1 MRTVPDTELQ
11 ATLLR
16 EIDVSEKKLK
26 VEENLRTADMRS
38 KLLIDSA
45 ARKDIE
51 AYRNRPVVAEVV
63 HFAMMTAD
71 NVRKE
76 I

>member
-16 EIDVSEKKLK
+16 EIDVSEKKRK

-38 KLLIDSA
+38 NLLIDSA

-51 AYRNRPVVAEVV
+51 AYRNRPVVAEIG
-63 HFAMMTAD
+63 HFAMMPAD
-71 NVRKE
+71 NVRKQ

>member
-1 MRTVPDTELQ
+1 MRTVPDTKLQ

-16 EIDVSEKKLK
+16 ETDVSEKKLK
-26 VEENLRTADMRS
+26 VEEHLRTADMRS

-51 AYRNRPVVAEVV
+51 AYRNRPVVAEVAR
-63 HFAMMTAD
+63 FAMMSAD
-71 NVRKE
+71 NVRKQ